1 MNRVSILVKI
11 NNIKILFFIVFLVS
25 IFSNTSAVAQN
36 VSFSNFSE
44 EIVINQNGNT
54 ADTAPVRVSTSV
66 SNSNVNF
73 ILWFMGTKED
83 LNSNNSNESYSKKS
97 ILTSGREPNHLLLK
111 TLLKKAINI
120 KSC

>member
-1 MNRVSILVKI
+1 MKRVSILVEKS
-11 NNIKILFFIVFLVS
+11 KEQVLFFILVLLAF
-25 IFSNTSAVAQN
+25 FSSANVIAQN
-36 VSFSNFSE
+36 VSFSNSPV
-44 EIVINQNGNT
+44 EIVIKQNGNT
-54 ADTAPVRVSTSV
+54 VDTAPVKVTASV

-83 LNSNNSNESYSKKS
+83 LNGVKSNESFSKKS

>member
-1 MNRVSILVKI
+1 MNRVSILVKM
-11 NNIKILFFIVFLVS
+11 NNRKLLFFIVFLVTILS
-25 IFSNTSAVAQN
+25 STSVFAQD
-36 VSFSNFSE
+36 VSFSNSSE
-44 EIVINQNGNT
+44 EIVLGQNGNT
-54 ADTAPVRVSTSV
+54 VDAAPVRVSTSV

-83 LNSNNSNESYSKKS
+83 LNSDNSNESYSKKS
-97 ILTSGREPNHLLLK
+97 ILTSGREPNRLLLK

>member
-1 MNRVSILVKI
+1 MNRVSILVKM
-11 NNIKILFFIVFLVS
+11 NNRKLLFFIVFLVT
-25 IFSNTSAVAQN
+25 ILSNTSVFAQD
-36 VSFSNFSE
+36 VSFSNSSE
-44 EIVINQNGNT
+44 EIVLGQNGNT
-54 ADTAPVRVSTSV
+54 VDAAPVRVSTSV

-83 LNSNNSNESYSKKS
+83 LNSDNSNESYSKKS
-97 ILTSGREPNHLLLK
+97 ILTSGREPNRLLLK

>member
-36 VSFSNFSE
+36 VSFSNSSE

>member
-1 MNRVSILVKI
+1 MQLC
-11 NNIKILFFIVFLVS
+11 ILFMFVFFAGSSVFAQSSRFEISSNEGS
-25 IFSNTSAVAQN
+25 INPNNT
-36 VSFSNFSE
+36 
-44 EIVINQNGNT
+44 
-54 ADTAPVRVSTSV
+54 DTTPAKVSTSA

-83 LNSNNSNESYSKKS
+83 VNSTKSDDLFYSKKS

-120 KSC
+120 ESC

>member
-1 MNRVSILVKI
+1 MKLVSILVRNGK
-11 NNIKILFFIVFLVS
+11 KQGLFFIIVLLAF
-25 IFSNTSAVAQN
+25 FSSANLTAQN
-36 VSFSNFSE
+36 VSFSNSTV
-44 EIVINQNGNT
+44 EIVIKQNGNT
-54 ADTAPVRVSTSV
+54 VDTAPVKVNASV

-83 LNSNNSNESYSKKS
+83 LNGAKSNDSFSKKS
-97 ILTSGREPNHLLLK
+97 FLTSGREPNHLLLK

>member
-1 MNRVSILVKI
+1 MNRASIFVKM
-11 NNIKILFFIVFLVS
+11 NNRKLLFFIVFLVA
-25 IFSNTSAVAQN
+25 ILSNNSAVAQN
-36 VSFSNFSE
+36 VSLLNSSE

-54 ADTAPVRVSTSV
+54 VDTTPVRVSTSV

-83 LNSNNSNESYSKKS
+83 LNSTNSNESYSKKS

>member
-11 NNIKILFFIVFLVS
+11 NNIKILFFIVILVS

-36 VSFSNFSE
+36 VSFSNSSE